1 MFAQDRHVNFFI
13 LMYLSMFFM
22 KFPFV
27 VRSVC
32 GRILKFVCYCCCVE
46 SGLFLGGVLFAV
58 SLKCGFIITL
68 CVYMSFHLLR
78 TRVEKLFWLL
88 PNISL
93 HSSKGYCSVLFGL
106 W

>member
-46 SGLFLGGVLFAV
+46 SGLFLGGV
-58 SLKCGFIITL
+58 
-68 CVYMSFHLLR
+68 
-78 TRVEKLFWLL
+78 
-88 PNISL
+88 
-93 HSSKGYCSVLFGL
+93 
-106 W
+106 